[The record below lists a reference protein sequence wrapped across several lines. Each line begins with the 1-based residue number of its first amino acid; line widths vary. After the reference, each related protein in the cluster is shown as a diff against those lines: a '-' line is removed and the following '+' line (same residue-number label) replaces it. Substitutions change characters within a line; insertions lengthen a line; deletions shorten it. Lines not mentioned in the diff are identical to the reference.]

1 MKSMFKP
8 LIALIAVA
16 GLGGSLYLLR
26 ATPASEAALAAPLP
40 PAAVAA
46 APASVPAAAPV
57 PPAASAPAAPEIPAF
72 ASEQERQDTATLR
85 RETLPAVLA
94 ASDRSIAQLE
104 EEIATLQR
112 SGALPSEIT
121 ARQDQLRMLQLMREK
136 VLARNADIVAPN

>member
-26 ATPASEAALAAPLP
+26 AAPASEAALAAPLP
-40 PAAVAA
+40 AAAVAA
-46 APASVPAAAPV
+46 APASVPAVAPV

-85 RETLPAVLA
+85 RET
-94 ASDRSIAQLE
+94 
-104 EEIATLQR
+104 
-112 SGALPSEIT
+112 
-121 ARQDQLRMLQLMREK
+121 
-136 VLARNADIVAPN
+136 